1 MTTGKRVSIFA
12 VLIAVGLAA
21 MVLAA
26 CGGGSNGGNGSR
38 SNAGMEA
45 SDSSGGVE
53 VTLTRIVSPSDL
65 PKDTEALDL
74 SRFVVFAVS
83 MTAHSGDLSK
93 YDMKQNAVL
102 RAADKEYP
110 VADWRFTSKDAHHP
124 QGLLSF
130 DVTPEQA
137 GTSFQVV
144 IRNLG
149 GAAERVLGFGG

>member
-1 MTTGKRVSIFA
+1 VSIFP
-12 VLIAVGLAA
+12 VLIAVVLAA
-21 MVLAA
+21 IPLTAA

-38 SNAGMEA
+38 SGAGMEA

-65 PKDTEALDL
+65 PEDAGTLDL

-110 VADWRFTSKDAHHP
+110 VADWRFTNRDAHHP
-124 QGLLSF
+124 QGVLSF

-149 GAAERVLGFGG
+149 RAAERVLGFEG